1 MDYRVIEIKK
11 NNEHLLNR
19 LLHIAKGKESLIK
32 HAGVKK
38 EPDPVKSLNFYSK
51 KKEAQRIDRD
61 N

>member
-32 HAGVKK
+32 QAGVKK
-38 EPDPVKSLNFYSK
+38 TPDSVKSLNFYSK
-51 KKEAQRIDRD
+51 KKEA
-61 N
+61 